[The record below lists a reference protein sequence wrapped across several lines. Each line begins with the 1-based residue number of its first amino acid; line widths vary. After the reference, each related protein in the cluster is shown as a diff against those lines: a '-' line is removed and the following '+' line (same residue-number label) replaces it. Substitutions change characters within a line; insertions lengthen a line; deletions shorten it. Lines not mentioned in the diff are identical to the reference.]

1 MTGAIWVS
9 TSAMA
14 LLEPCL
20 PIWLMETINPEKWQL
35 GIVFLPD
42 SIGYLIGTNFFA
54 VPALKFGRY
63 RAAMAAL
70 LLVSIGCFAVSFL
83 KIFFF
88 LEKK

>member
-9 TSAMA
+9 TTAMA

-20 PIWLMETINPEKWQL
+20 PIWLMQTINPEKWQL

-63 RAAMAAL
+63 RAAMVAL
-70 LLVSIGCFAVSFL
+70 LLVSIGCFAVSFS
-83 KIFFF
+83 KIFF

>member
-1 MTGAIWVS
+1 
-9 TSAMA
+9 MA

-20 PIWLMETINPEKWQL
+20 PIWLMETIQPEKWQL

-63 RAAMAAL
+63 KAAMIAL
-70 LLVSIGCFAVSFL
+70 LLVSIGCVCVSKNCSYSL
-83 KIFFF
+83 S
-88 LEKK
+88 LAHSY